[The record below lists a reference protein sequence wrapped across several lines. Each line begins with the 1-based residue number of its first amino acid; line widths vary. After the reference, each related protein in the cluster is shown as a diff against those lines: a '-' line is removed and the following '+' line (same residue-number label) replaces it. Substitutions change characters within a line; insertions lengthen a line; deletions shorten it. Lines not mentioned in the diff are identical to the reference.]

1 MAFLPV
7 LDLADAM
14 FARKFDPAYDEGIL
28 DAVDRLRLDEHQAK
42 HRGKDGDEGRFGE
55 LSQSQR
61 KQQPQQRSAHEYHP
75 AKQARFGLRPRTKR
89 DPLLC
94 LAFTDRA
101 AALEPCEPLL
111 EGAEGAEAKRWAM
124 GSARGS
130 GQGGG
135 SSRALGRQLLDVGPC
150 SKDGEVKL
158 DEDTGI
164 IVALRGPYSQP
175 YCQIKPSGG
184 RENACLDVEREQVV
198 PGARLI
204 KWACKKTK
212 WNCCASRVVS
222 PEVLLA

>member
-1 MAFLPV
+1 MS
-7 LDLADAM
+7 
-14 FARKFDPAYDEGIL
+14 K
-28 DAVDRLRLDEHQAK
+28 
-42 HRGKDGDEGRFGE
+42 
-55 LSQSQR
+55 
-61 KQQPQQRSAHEYHP
+61 
-75 AKQARFGLRPRTKR
+75 
-89 DPLLC
+89 
-94 LAFTDRA
+94 
-101 AALEPCEPLL
+101 
-111 EGAEGAEAKRWAM
+111 AEGAEAKRWAM

-198 PGARLI
+198 PGARLDHQVGLQE
-204 KWACKKTK
+204 
-212 WNCCASRVVS
+212 NQV
-222 PEVLLA
+222 ELLRKSGGIA